1 MNLKDAIRTI
11 PDFPKPGIMYRD
23 ITTLLTNRR
32 ALAEAIIQLSA
43 PYKHKNVDNVAGIE
57 ARGFT
62 FGTAVAYELGA
73 GFVPIRK
80 KGKLPFDTYEQN
92 YELEYGTD
100 TVEIHADSLRKGE
113 DVLIIDD
120 LIATG
125 GTAEAAVHLLRKT
138 GANIIGAA
146 FVVDLPELGGVERLV
161 RMGIAVTTLVKF
173 EGH

>member
-11 PDFPKPGIMYRD
+11 PDFPKAGIMYRD

-32 ALAEAIIQLSA
+32 ALTESIIQLSA
-43 PYKHKNVDNVAGIE
+43 PYKHKDVDNVAGIE

-80 KGKLPFDTYEQN
+80 K
-92 YELEYGTD
+92 TD
-100 TVEIHADSLRKGE
+100 TVEIHADSIRKGE
-113 DVLIIDD
+113 NILIIDD

-146 FVVDLPELGGVERLV
+146 FVIDLPELGGVERLV
-161 RMGIAVTTLVKF
+161 RMGIPVTTLVKF